1 MMKRGG
7 SAFITILVVCSM
19 VVTCSWLVYGAPVTI
34 QYYTLAWQP
43 GVVKAVQR
51 ISREW
56 NEANPDIQ
64 VEVIWGSWSAVNEF
78 LLTSFLGGDAPDVF
92 HTDAVMCYEYGALGF
107 GAPLDDYL
115 PEDALTDIP
124 QWMWDSTSDY
134 EGNIYGYP
142 FLVETQ
148 VIFYNRTLFLEAGIE
163 VPDDSEISWDQL
175 VDYSQRLTKRD
186 ESGEVTTWGLMAPV
200 SWEKFPWM
208 LVAQNDGNIV
218 NRQEDGTWYVQLDD
232 AAREALAY
240 YCDLVTRWDV
250 MPTEAISNDYTYL
263 MSAFSKQRYAMVA
276 FGCWNR
282 RILALWDTVD
292 WGMLHLTGPVNN
304 ITSGG
309 PQAHGIWAGS
319 PHKEEAALFLD
330 YISSGQN
337 LIDIAYPDWIFPA
350 RTSLQ
355 ADPVFTAEENQ
366 WDLAHG
372 WLDYA
377 IDIWPTMP
385 TIIAFDMRVVVP
397 ELEQV
402 ILGNKSLE
410 DAFDA
415 MEKNGNEY
423 LRQLGL
429 Q

>member
-1 MMKRGG
+1 MRHFRVRTLTG
-7 SAFITILVVCSM
+7 VVM
-19 VVTCSWLVYGAPVTI
+19 IAAWLLSVGWAVFPAPVTI

-43 GVVKAVQR
+43 GVVKAIQR
-51 ISREW
+51 ISKEW
-56 NEANPDIQ
+56 NDTHPDIQ
-64 VEVIWGSWSAVNEF
+64 VEVVWGSWSAVNEF
-78 LLTSFLGGDAPDVF
+78 LLTSFLGGDAPDIF

-107 GAPLDDYL
+107 AAPLNDYL
-115 PEDALTDIP
+115 TEDTLDDVP

-134 EGNIYGYP
+134 EGTIYGYP

-148 VIFYNRTLFLEAGIE
+148 VFFYNRELFREAGIT
-163 VPDDSEISWDQL
+163 VPENSEITWDQL
-175 VDYSQRLTKRD
+175 VDYAQRLTTRD
-186 ESGEVTTWGLMAPV
+186 ESGNVITWGVMAPV
-200 SWEKFPWM
+200 SWEKYPWM
-208 LVAQNDGNIV
+208 LVAQNGGNIV
-218 NRQEDGTWYVQLDD
+218 SRQDDGSWVVDVDD
-232 AAREALAY
+232 AAREGLTY

-250 MPTEAISNDYTYL
+250 MSTEAISNDYTYL
-263 MSAFSKQRYAMVA
+263 MSAFSQERYAMVA

-282 RILALWDTVD
+282 RILSMWNTVD

-309 PQAHGIWAGS
+309 PQAHGIWSGS
-319 PHKEEAALFLD
+319 QHKEEAAMFLD

-337 LIDIAYPDWIFPA
+337 AIDIAYPDWVFPA

-355 ADPVFTAEENQ
+355 SDPIFTTSENQ
-366 WDLAHG
+366 WDLAHD
-372 WLDYA
+372 WLKYA

-410 DAFDA
+410 DAIEA
-415 MEKNGNEY
+415 MEKNGNAY
-423 LRQLGL
+423 LKQAGL

>member
-1 MMKRGG
+1 MRTSHRFSLAGMAVLCLC
-7 SAFITILVVCSM
+7 AFLISSM
-19 VVTCSWLVYGAPVTI
+19 AVGEPVTI

-43 GVVKAVQR
+43 GVVKAIQR

-56 NEANPDIQ
+56 NAANPDIQ
-64 VEVIWGSWSAVNEF
+64 VDVVWGSWSAVNEF
-78 LLTSFLGGDAPDVF
+78 LLTSFLGGDAPDIF

-107 GAPLDDYL
+107 ASPLNDYL
-115 PEDALTDIP
+115 SEDALTDVP
-124 QWMWDSTSDY
+124 QWMWDSASDF

-142 FLVETQ
+142 FLVETH
-148 VIFYNRTLFLEAGIE
+148 VIFINRALFEEAGIV
-163 VPDDSEISWDQL
+163 VPENSEISWEQL
-175 VDYSQRLTKRD
+175 VDYSQRLMKRD

-208 LVAQNDGNIV
+208 LVAQNDGSIV
-218 NRQEDGTWYVQLDD
+218 SRREDGTWYVEVDA
-232 AAREALAY
+232 AAREALTY
-240 YCDLVTRWDV
+240 YCDLVTRWNV

-263 MSAFSKQRYAMVA
+263 MSAFSKERYGMVV

-292 WGMLHLTGPVNN
+292 WGMLHLKGPVNN

-309 PQAHGIWAGS
+309 PQAHGIWVGS

-330 YISSGQN
+330 FISSGQN
-337 LIDIAYPDWIFPA
+337 LIDIAYPDWVFPA
-350 RTSLQ
+350 RVSGQ
-355 ADPVFTAEENQ
+355 SDPIFSTEENQ
-366 WDLAHG
+366 WDLAHS

-402 ILGNKSLE
+402 ILGNKSLD
-410 DAFDA
+410 DAFEA

-423 LRQLGL
+423 LQQVGL

>member
-1 MMKRGG
+1 MKKNQYMVLAGVLVLCLSMGLG
-7 SAFITILVVCSM
+7 SLSAL
-19 VVTCSWLVYGAPVTI
+19 AEPVTI

-43 GVVKAVQR
+43 GVVKAIQR

-64 VEVIWGSWSAVNEF
+64 VDVVWGSWTSVNEF
-78 LLTSFLGGDAPDVF
+78 LLTSFLGGEAPDIF

-107 GAPLDDYL
+107 GAPLNGYL
-115 PEDALTDIP
+115 TEDARADVS
-124 QWMWDSTSDY
+124 QWMWDSASDY
-134 EGNIYGYP
+134 EGNIFGYP
-142 FLVETQ
+142 FLVETH
-148 VIFYNRTLFLEAGIE
+148 VIFYNRTLFRNAGIE
-163 VPDDSEISWDQL
+163 VPENSEISWDQL
-175 VDYSQRLTKRD
+175 IDYSQRVTARD

-208 LVAQNDGNIV
+208 LVAQNGGNIV
-218 NRQEDGTWYVQLDD
+218 SRQDDGTWVVDVDD
-232 AAREALAY
+232 AAREALSY
-240 YCDLVTRWDV
+240 YCDFVTRWDV
-250 MPTEAISNDYTYL
+250 MSTEAISNDYTTL
-263 MSAFSKQRYAMVA
+263 VSAFSQEQHAMVV

-337 LIDIAYPDWIFPA
+337 SIDIAYPDWVFPA

-355 ADPVFTAEENQ
+355 SDPRFMAEENQ
-366 WDLAHG
+366 WDLAQG

-402 ILGNKSLE
+402 ILGNKSLD
-410 DAFDA
+410 DAIDA

-423 LRQLGL
+423 LQQVGL

>member
-1 MMKRGG
+1 MTQSRVRAIT
-7 SAFITILVVCSM
+7 SAVVLAACLLCVGWSA
-19 VVTCSWLVYGAPVTI
+19 LPAPVTI

-43 GVVKAVQR
+43 GVVKAIQR
-51 ISREW
+51 ISQEW
-56 NEANPDIQ
+56 NDTHPDIQ
-64 VEVIWGSWSAVNEF
+64 VEVVWGSWSAVNEF
-78 LLTSFLGGDAPDVF
+78 LLTSFLGGDAPDIF

-107 GAPLDDYL
+107 AAPLNEYL
-115 PEDALTDIP
+115 SEETLTDIP
-124 QWMWDSTSDY
+124 QWMWDSASDY

-148 VIFYNRTLFLEAGIE
+148 VFFYNRDHFKAAGIT
-163 VPDDSEISWDQL
+163 VPDNSEITWDQL
-175 VDYSQRLTKRD
+175 VDYAQRLTTRNA
-186 ESGEVTTWGLMAPV
+186 SGEVTTWGVMAPV
-200 SWEKFPWM
+200 SWEKYPWM
-208 LVAQNDGNIV
+208 LVAQNGGHIV
-218 NRQEDGTWYVQLDD
+218 SRQDDGTWVVKVDD
-232 AAREALAY
+232 AAREALTY

-263 MSAFSKQRYAMVA
+263 MSAFSQERYAMVA

-282 RILALWDTVD
+282 RILSMWNTVD

-319 PHKEEAALFLD
+319 RHKEEAAMFLD

-337 LIDIAYPDWIFPA
+337 AIDIAYPDWVFPA
-350 RTSLQ
+350 RQSLQ
-355 ADPVFTAEENQ
+355 SDPLFTTSENQ

-372 WLDYA
+372 WLQYA
-377 IDIWPTMP
+377 VDIWPTMP

-410 DAFDA
+410 DAVNSI
-415 MEKNGNEY
+415 ERNGNAY
-423 LRQLGL
+423 LKQAGL

>member
-1 MMKRGG
+1 MRTSG
-7 SAFITILVVCSM
+7 SVVITGLVALCLTAVLLSSTAF
-19 VVTCSWLVYGAPVTI
+19 GEPVTI

-43 GVVKAVQR
+43 GVVKAIQR

-56 NEANPDIQ
+56 NETHPDIQ
-64 VEVIWGSWSAVNEF
+64 VDVVWGSWAAVNEF
-78 LLTSFLGGDAPDVF
+78 LLTSFLGGDAPDIF

-107 GAPLDDYL
+107 ASPLNEYL
-115 PEDALTDIP
+115 ADDALIDVP
-124 QWMWDSTSDY
+124 QWMWDSASDY
-134 EGNIYGYP
+134 EGTIYGYP
-142 FLVETQ
+142 FLVETH
-148 VIFYNRTLFLEAGIE
+148 VIFYNRTLFAEAGIE
-163 VPDDSEISWDQL
+163 VPENHEISWDQF
-175 VDYSQRLTKRD
+175 VDYAQRTTTRD
-186 ESGEVTTWGLMAPV
+186 ESGGVVTWGLMAPV

-208 LVAQNDGNIV
+208 LVAQNGGSIV
-218 NRQEDGTWYVQLDD
+218 SRRDDGTWIVDVDD
-232 AAREALAY
+232 AAREALTY
-240 YCDLVTRWDV
+240 YCDLVTRWEV

-263 MSAFSKQRYAMVA
+263 MSAFSQERYAMVV

-319 PHKEEAALFLD
+319 PHKEEAAQFLE
-330 YISSGQN
+330 YISRGQN
-337 LIDIAYPDWIFPA
+337 LIDIAYPDWVFPA
-350 RTSLQ
+350 RASLQ

-366 WDLAHG
+366 WDLAHR

-385 TIIAFDMRVVVP
+385 TIIAFDMRVIVP

-402 ILGNKSLE
+402 ILGNQSIE
-410 DAFDA
+410 DAFEA

-423 LRQLGL
+423 LRQAGL

>member
-1 MMKRGG
+1 MKERR
-7 SAFITILVVCSM
+7 SSRPIAILLICAVVLAS
-19 VVTCSWLVYGAPVTI
+19 SLLAYSAPVNL

-43 GVVKAVQR
+43 GVVKAIQR

-56 NEANPDIQ
+56 NETHPDIQ

-78 LLTSFLGGDAPDVF
+78 LLTSFLGGNAPDIF

-107 GAPLDDYL
+107 ASPLNAYL
-115 PEDALTDIP
+115 SEETLLDIP
-124 QWMWDSTSDY
+124 QWMWDSASDY
-134 EGNIYGYP
+134 QGNVFGYP
-142 FLVETQ
+142 FLVETH
-148 VIFYNRTLFLEAGIE
+148 VVYYNRTLFEQAGIV
-163 VPDDSEISWDQL
+163 VPEDSEITWDQF
-175 VDYSQRLTKRD
+175 VEYAQRLTTRD
-186 ESGEVTTWGLMAPV
+186 ASGEVSTWGVMAPV

-208 LVAQNDGNIV
+208 LVAQNGGNIV
-218 NRQEDGTWYVQLDD
+218 SRQEDGTWAVEVDD

-240 YCDLVTRWDV
+240 YCDLVTRWNV

-263 MSAFSKQRYAMVA
+263 MSAFSQQRYAMVV

-292 WGMLHLTGPVNN
+292 WGMLHLKGPVNN

-309 PQAHGIWAGS
+309 PQAHGIWSGS
-319 PHKEEAALFLD
+319 EHKEEAALFLD

-337 LIDIAYPDWIFPA
+337 LVDIAYPDWVFPS
-350 RTSLQ
+350 RVSLQ
-355 ADPVFTAEENQ
+355 ADPLFTAEENQ
-366 WDLAHG
+366 WDLAHA

-377 IDIWPTMP
+377 VDIWPTMP

-402 ILGNKSLE
+402 LLGNKSL
-410 DAFDA
+410 DAA
-415 MEKNGNEY
+415 IEAIERNGNDY
-423 LRQLGL
+423 LQQIGL